1 MRTILL
7 FERKIANSS
16 NSQHGGR
23 VFRNSS
29 LSEKAENGEFFGA
42 NKFIKFKKDSIK

>member
-1 MRTILL
+1 M
-7 FERKIANSS
+7 A
-16 NSQHGGR
+16 GR

-29 LSEKAENGEFFGA
+29 LSVKAENGEFFGA